1 MPYFGGEAGEN
12 RRFSIAA
19 MRHDDRYT
27 LLLGGELDLA
37 SAPSVE
43 DLTRELCADGAS
55 EIVLDLS
62 GLAFIDSAG
71 LDAILQSRALCEEH
85 QCGFCLIPGVS
96 NVERLYE
103 MDGLIDKLP
112 WAPPGLWKD
121 SAPAYGPGAALRLV
135 PARG

>member
-1 MPYFGGEAGEN
+1 MPYFGGEAGEIC
-12 RRFSIAA
+12 RFSIGA

-37 SAPSVE
+37 SAPSIE

-62 GLAFIDSAG
+62 GLVFIDSAG
-71 LDAILQSRALCEEH
+71 LEAILQASTLCEEH

-103 MDGLIDKLP
+103 LDGLLDKLP
-112 WAPPGLWKD
+112 WAPSGLWKH
-121 SAPAYGPGAALRLV
+121 STPAYGPRAALRLV
-135 PARG
+135 PAPG